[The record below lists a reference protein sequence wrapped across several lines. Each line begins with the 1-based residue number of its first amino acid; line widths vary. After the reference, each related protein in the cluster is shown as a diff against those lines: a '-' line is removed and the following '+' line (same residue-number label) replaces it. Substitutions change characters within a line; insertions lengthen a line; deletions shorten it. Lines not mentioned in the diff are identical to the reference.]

1 MLCEQTT
8 RDRYNRYLD
17 HQSGIFSKSFWNLLV
32 QDKDRLGLFV
42 GSTLTIL
49 GGIVG
54 ITLSAGIATP
64 AIAIAIGCACGGI
77 VGCGTGLLKYDFS
90 LDTAIN
96 GLSWK
101 KMLSSAAPNV
111 LAGVVGGGLTV
122 GLGPFIT
129 SGFEM
134 IFSAPAIVNL
144 TSATCG
150 YVIYQAAYVAVEGIV
165 GDRWEGYGATEVAID
180 VGSNILLSVALG
192 ASLGTLAEY
201 ASLMT
206 LEELTFAAMTSVEVT
221 SDSITSTEKDRL
233 IFNRNTY
240 GYKQI
245 EDMPLMLEYS
255 SLADFE
261 HKVNKRTSQNIRH
274 GISDCDRDAI
284 SASNHLQTVKL
295 CLKPKCDCRNKYI
308 ACIGATEN
316 SSYTTARHIEEKED
330 GRQESSLII
339 ICGTVKAGLSDLHV

>member
-1 MLCEQTT
+1 M
-8 RDRYNRYLD
+8 
-17 HQSGIFSKSFWNLLV
+17 
-32 QDKDRLGLFV
+32 
-42 GSTLTIL
+42 
-49 GGIVG
+49 
-54 ITLSAGIATP
+54 TLSAGIATP

-77 VGCGTGLLKYDFS
+77 VGGGTGLLKYDFS
-90 LDTAIN
+90 LDTVMN

-101 KMLSSAAPNV
+101 KMLPSTTSNF

-150 YVIYQAAYVAVEGIV
+150 YVIYQAAYVTVEGIV
-165 GDRWEGYGATEVAID
+165 GDRWEGYGTTEVAID

-192 ASLGTLAEY
+192 ASFGTLAEY

-206 LEELTFAAMTSVEVT
+206 VEELTFAAMTSVEVA
-221 SDSITSTEKDRL
+221 SESITSTEEDRL
-233 IFNRNTY
+233 IFNRNTNR
-240 GYKQI
+240 YKRI

-261 HKVNKRTSQNIRH
+261 HKVNKQASQNIHH
-274 GISDCDRDAI
+274 GISDCDRDAV
-284 SASNHLQTVKL
+284 SASNHLQTVNL

-316 SSYTTARHIEEKED
+316 SSYTTARHIEHKEED
-330 GRQESSLII
+330 GRQESI
-339 ICGTVKAGLSDLHV
+339 V